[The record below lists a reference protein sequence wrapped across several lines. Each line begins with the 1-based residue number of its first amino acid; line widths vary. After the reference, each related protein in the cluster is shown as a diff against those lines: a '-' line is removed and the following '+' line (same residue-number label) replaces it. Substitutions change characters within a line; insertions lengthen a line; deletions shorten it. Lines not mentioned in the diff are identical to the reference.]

1 MVIAMEISPNSKEG
15 PRLLYDVA
23 IVGAGPAGAS
33 CAYWLAQAGF
43 NVIVLEKKHFPR
55 DKTCGDGLTPRSVR
69 QLEDMGLSEKLSRHH
84 RYWGLRSVAFGRELE
99 LSWPDHPSFPRY
111 GYVIRRAE
119 LDKMVADRAREAGAT
134 ILEGIEVVS
143 ATIGEQSCEI
153 NSHTLSVQAR
163 YLVVADG
170 ANSRLGRYLG
180 ARRDRSKPMGMAM
193 RGYYLSPRSR
203 EQWIESHLDIRDN
216 SGKIVPGY
224 GWIFPMGDGV
234 VNVGVGLLSTNKR
247 WKGTN
252 TSELMSLFLR
262 QVPSSFELDNSKAI
276 SPPSGGR
283 LPMGLSILP
292 RAGKRHVLIGDAA
305 STINPFNGEGIAYA
319 YESGRLA
326 ASVIAEALSGEGD
339 TALGTYD
346 ILLEEYY
353 SSYYRTGQ
361 SFMELASNPMVMSTL
376 VRIGMRS
383 PTLMSWVLSIMANL
397 MKDDLVRPE
406 TALLEI
412 AASLA
417 NARQYLAP
425 RARSLQ
431 VSVLARSATAA
442 TVISKSSS
450 VWAKLTNKAS

>member
-1 MVIAMEISPNSKEG
+1 
-15 PRLLYDVA
+15 
-23 IVGAGPAGAS
+23 
-33 CAYWLAQAGF
+33 
-43 NVIVLEKKHFPR
+43 
-55 DKTCGDGLTPRSVR
+55 
-69 QLEDMGLSEKLSRHH
+69 
-84 RYWGLRSVAFGRELE
+84 
-99 LSWPDHPSFPRY
+99 
-111 GYVIRRAE
+111 
-119 LDKMVADRAREAGAT
+119 
-134 ILEGIEVVS
+134 
-143 ATIGEQSCEI
+143 
-153 NSHTLSVQAR
+153 
-163 YLVVADG
+163 
-170 ANSRLGRYLG
+170 
-180 ARRDRSKPMGMAM
+180 
-193 RGYYLSPRSR
+193 
-203 EQWIESHLDIRDN
+203 
-216 SGKIVPGY
+216 
-224 GWIFPMGDGV
+224 
-234 VNVGVGLLSTNKR
+234 
-247 WKGTN
+247 
-252 TSELMSLFLR
+252 
-262 QVPSSFELDNSKAI
+262 
-276 SPPSGGR
+276 
-283 LPMGLSILP
+283 MGLSILP